1 MQNKG
6 ELTKEQLEELK
17 DINNQTMRDI
27 IKLSNLLK
35 IDTMILVRYFIEKEN
50 SN

>member
-1 MQNKG
+1 MEIKG

-17 DINNQTMRDI
+17 DINNPTMRDI